1 MKKAIVAALFMLLS
15 LTLTAYAYTGPGL
28 GMGVIG
34 VVLGI
39 LTAIGL
45 ALIAI
50 IWYPLKRLFKRV
62 FNKKEAPRTTA
73 EEEQNR
79 RSSL

>member
-1 MKKAIVAALFMLLS
+1 MKKAIVAALFMFLS
-15 LTLTAYAYTGPGL
+15 VTAHAYTGPGL
-28 GMGVIG
+28 GTGVIG

-62 FNKKEAPRTTA
+62 FNKKEVPHTTA

>member
-1 MKKAIVAALFMLLS
+1 MKKIIVFALLMVTLFA
-15 LTLTAYAYTGPGL
+15 LTAQGYTGPGL
-28 GMGVIG
+28 GLGVIG

-39 LTAIGL
+39 LAAIGL

-62 FNKKEAPRTTA
+62 FKREKIDPTVSP
-73 EEEQNR
+73 EE
-79 RSSL
+79 